1 MLETLPKDST
11 PNLTPREQEIFDMLL
26 GGSIPKE
33 IAYKLNVSYDT
44 VIAHQ
49 KSMYRK
55 LGVHN
60 INEFMVKFRPVG
72 DTSAENKR
80 KKLPLKI
87 LIPAAAVVLL
97 AVSFVLYLQWKA
109 SIAPIAAVFTR
120 WIPFNDSHSA
130 KTVAA
135 ITKEI
140 IDGREQECITI
151 TGSQNDGND
160 RVAYTGIYGMTD
172 GPTLEVLQK
181 EMKSLS
187 FKVIG
192 DGNRYTARLP
202 TYETNDGDH
211 FAYEFQ
217 TIKDEV
223 ITVKVNV
230 PDDLTQ
236 IVWNDNVKEFKQ
248 SSIMFF
254 QIQIIDPGPFYLK
267 FWDIKLYR

>member
-1 MLETLPKDST
+1 MPETLLKDRA
-11 PNLTPREQEIFDMLL
+11 PNLTPREQEIFDKLL
-26 GGSIPKE
+26 GGSTPKE
-33 IAYKLNVSYDT
+33 IAYNLNVSYDT

-60 INEFMVKFRPVG
+60 INEFFVKFRPIGG
-72 DTSAENKR
+72 DASNTETKR
-80 KKLPLKI
+80 KLPPLKI
-87 LIPAAAVVLL
+87 LIPAAAVVIL
-97 AVSFVLYLQWKA
+97 AVSLVLYFQWKA
-109 SIAPIAAVFTR
+109 PIATAFSP
-120 WIPFNDSHSA
+120 WIPFNDNNGSE

-135 ITKEI
+135 ITNEK

-151 TGSQNDGND
+151 TGSQVEGND
-160 RVAYTGIYGMTD
+160 RHAWTGIYGMPD
-172 GPTLEVLQK
+172 GPTLEA
-181 EMKSLS
+181 MRSMRSFS

-211 FAYEFQ
+211 FAYTFQ
-217 TIKDEV
+217 TVKDEV

-248 SSIMFF
+248 GSVMFF
-254 QIQIIDPGPFYLK
+254 QIQIVDPGPFYLK
-267 FWDIKLYR
+267 FWDIKLYK

>member
-1 MLETLPKDST
+1 MAVETLPKDT
-11 PNLTPREQEIFDMLL
+11 APNLTPREQEIFNLL
-26 GGSIPKE
+26 LDGSIPKE

-55 LGVHN
+55 LDVHN
-60 INEFMVKFRPVG
+60 INEFMVKFRSVG
-72 DTSAENKR
+72 DASVENKR
-80 KKLPLKI
+80 KKPPLKI
-87 LIPAAAVVLL
+87 IIPVVAVVLL
-97 AVSFVLYLQWKA
+97 AIPLILYLQWKA
-109 SIAPIAAVFTR
+109 PIDTVFSP
-120 WIPFNDSHSA
+120 WIPFNDNNGSE
-130 KTVAA
+130 KTVAT
-135 ITKEI
+135 ITNEI

-151 TGSQNDGND
+151 TGKQADGND
-160 RVAYTGIYGMTD
+160 RGVWTGIYGMPD
-172 GPTLEVLQK
+172 GPTLEAFQK
-181 EMKSLS
+181 KMRSFS

-223 ITVKVNV
+223 VTVKVNV
-230 PDDLTQ
+230 PEDLTQ
-236 IVWNDNVKEFKQ
+236 IVWNGNVKEFKQ
-248 SSIMFF
+248 NSIMFF

-267 FWDIKLYR
+267 FWDIKLYK